1 MIQWASIMLACLCG
15 VLAFFLNEA
24 RQDAGKWKEKA
35 DVAQSEHGK
44 LKEAFAAREA
54 RLNALSRQVAAQ
66 RKQLREAM
74 KDENN
79 AKWGAVPVPD
89 AVSGVLKGK

>member
-1 MIQWASIMLACLCG
+1 MIQWAFIMLACLCG
-15 VLAFFLNEA
+15 ALAFFLNEA

-35 DVAQSEHGK
+35 EFEQAEHRK

-79 AKWGAVPVPD
+79 AKWGAVPMPD
-89 AVSGVLKGK
+89 AVSCVLKGK